1 MIQRMTQQKSARAG
15 VLALSL
21 LGMALPAFTC
31 FSGEASAPR
40 APQPNVILVLTDD
53 QGYGDLSCHGNPVL
67 KTPCL
72 DELHA
77 QGVRLTDCHSDPCC
91 SPSRASLMTGRYS
104 ARAGV
109 WHTVQG
115 RSILRTNE
123 VTMADIF
130 AANGYR
136 TGLFGKWHLGD
147 SYPFRPQER
156 GFQEV
161 LTFAGGAIGNS
172 PDFWDNDYFDDTY
185 LRNGQLEKFT
195 GYCTDVWVEQATRFI
210 RDTRDRPFFCYLALN
225 APHAPCRAPES
236 YVKPYQGKV
245 PDDRARFYGMIANM
259 DENLGRLRQELT
271 HLGLEK
277 NTILLFMSDN
287 GTEDGCGFD
296 AQEFPVEGYNAGMRG
311 AKLSEYDG
319 GHRVPCF
326 LYWPGGGISGGR
338 DVSRLT
344 ATFDLLPTLLDLCG
358 LAPPPGVQ
366 FDGMSLAPWLRTSA
380 KASADGSGRT
390 LIVHNQ
396 REIDPVKGKN
406 YSVMT
411 DRWRCVNGR
420 ELYEIKA
427 DPGQRNDLSKQ
438 HPVVMAELRK
448 AYETWWSDVSVNF
461 DKPARMVLGSDR
473 ANPTSLNTHDWLG
486 EPRELFAQSQ
496 IRIGRHGNPGREFQG
511 HWLVEVARDGRYEI
525 EFRRWPRELNLPI
538 TAACP
543 GGTALPATQAKVK
556 IGAVEQTLPVLPD
569 AVAVTFSVTLKAGP
583 ATLKGWF
590 SDEKTGQARGPFYVS
605 VKRLE

>member
-1 MIQRMTQQKSARAG
+1 MIQQKSAWAG

-21 LGMALPAFTC
+21 LGAALPSLTC
-31 FSGEASAPR
+31 CSGEAGAPR
-40 APQPNVILVLTDD
+40 ARKPNVILILTDD

-67 KTPCL
+67 KTPCM

-77 QGVRLTDCHSDPCC
+77 QGVRLTECHSDPSC

-115 RSILRTNE
+115 RSILRANE

-130 AANGYR
+130 ARNGYR

-161 LTFAGGAIGNS
+161 LTFGGGGIGNS
-172 PDFWDNDYFDDTY
+172 PDFWGNDYFDDTY
-185 LRNGQLEKFT
+185 LRNGTPEAFK
-195 GYCTDVWVEQATRFI
+195 GYCTDVWFEQATRFI
-210 RDTRDRPFFCYLALN
+210 RDNRERPFFCYLPLN
-225 APHAPCRAPES
+225 APHKPCRAPEQ
-236 YVKPYQGKV
+236 YVKPYLGKV
-245 PDDRARFYGMIANM
+245 PEPRARFYGMIANI
-259 DENLGRLRQELT
+259 DKNLGRLRRELRT
-271 HLGLEK
+271 LGLEQD
-277 NTILLFMSDN
+277 TILLFLSDN
-287 GTEDGCGFD
+287 GTEDGAEFD
-296 AQEFPVEGYNAGMRG
+296 DREFPVEGYNDGMRG
-311 AKLSEYDG
+311 MKISEYDG

-326 LYWPGGGISGGR
+326 FYWPGGGISGGR
-338 DVSRLT
+338 NVGRLS
-344 ATFDLLPTLLDLCG
+344 ATFDFLPTLIDLCG
-358 LAPPPGVQ
+358 LAPPNVT
-366 FDGMSLAPWLRTSA
+366 FDGISLAPWLRGSEKPDT
-380 KASADGSGRT
+380 DGPGRT
-390 LIVHNQ
+390 LVVHNQ

-420 ELYEIKA
+420 ELYAIKA

-438 HPVVMAELRK
+438 HPEVVADLRK
-448 AYETWWSDVSVNF
+448 AYEAWWRDVSVDF

-473 ANPTSLNTHDWLG
+473 ANPTSLNPHDWLG
-486 EPRELFAQSQ
+486 KPYELFAQSQ
-496 IRIGRHGNPGREFQG
+496 VLKGRPRAEGKEFQG

-538 TAACP
+538 TAGFP

-556 IGAVEQTLPVLPD
+556 IGAVEQTLPVAPD
-569 AVAVTFSVTLKAGP
+569 AAAVTFCVELKAGP
-583 ATLKGWF
+583 ATLEGWF
-590 SDEKTGQARGPFYVS
+590 IDEPSGKARGPFYVS
-605 VKRLE
+605 VKRVE